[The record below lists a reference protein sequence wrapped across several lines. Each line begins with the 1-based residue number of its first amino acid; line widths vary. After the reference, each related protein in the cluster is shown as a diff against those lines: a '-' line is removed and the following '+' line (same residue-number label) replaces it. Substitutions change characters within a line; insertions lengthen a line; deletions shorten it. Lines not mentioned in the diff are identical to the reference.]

1 MQNTSSF
8 TLDPSMSTLRNYTWA
23 LTTLCTGIT
32 TSRPTK
38 NTLFARGTLVFGAT
52 ASGNH
57 FYRLPGLLE
66 RSGTRLTATIARA
79 YVDDWIITDFP
90 HAGDSAQQC
99 ISAIHK
105 HKAIRIPLHAC
116 HHPSC
121 PNCTSNPRGPVPDP
135 KPKCKRR
142 RPASI
147 QELLGTI
154 CGVTYAHLGR
164 VSYWSKSSRCSKIL
178 SFLCNAKE
186 TNHMTSKAAQ

>member
-52 ASGNH
+52 ANGNH

-66 RSGTRLTATIARA
+66 RSGTRLAATIARA

-90 HAGDSAQQC
+90 HAGDSAQQTAPATLAVLSPTLNQ
-99 ISAIHK
+99 SAK
-105 HKAIRIPLHAC
+105 DVAQ
-116 HHPSC
+116 PS
-121 PNCTSNPRGPVPDP
+121 
-135 KPKCKRR
+135 
-142 RPASI
+142 
-147 QELLGTI
+147 
-154 CGVTYAHLGR
+154 
-164 VSYWSKSSRCSKIL
+164 SKSFS
-178 SFLCNAKE
+178 A
-186 TNHMTSKAAQ
+186 

>member
-1 MQNTSSF
+1 
-8 TLDPSMSTLRNYTWA
+8 MSTLRNYTWA

-66 RSGTRLTATIARA
+66 RSGTRLAATIARA

-99 ISAIHK
+99 VSAIHK
-105 HKAIRIPLHAC
+105 HKADRSVYRCTRATIPRAQTAPATLAV
-116 HHPSC
+116 PS
-121 PNCTSNPRGPVPDP
+121 PTLNQSAKDVAQPP
-135 KPKCKRR
+135 
-142 RPASI
+142 
-147 QELLGTI
+147 
-154 CGVTYAHLGR
+154 
-164 VSYWSKSSRCSKIL
+164 SKSFSAQFVASLTLTWAGSHTGLSHRDAQKSYL
-178 SFLCNAKE
+178 SFV
-186 TNHMTSKAAQ
+186 MPRRQII